1 MQAIE
6 IKTEITEAHQ
16 IHLQLP
22 DTIRSGPARV
32 VILLDNPP
40 ETDARESAEQNFIAA
55 QQTVM
60 THIWDNQEDEV
71 WNAL

>member
-6 IKTEITEAHQ
+6 IKTEITAAHQ

-32 VILLDNPP
+32 VILLENQP
-40 ETDARESAEQNFIAA
+40 ETDATERAEQNLMAA

-60 THIWDNQEDEV
+60 TPIWDNQEDEV
-71 WNAL
+71 WNEL